1 MIIIIIDGR
10 WSENGFMDILKDWM
24 GLIQVFKWIL
34 HFKNI
39 NFNKFCISIDL
50 LALCVNHKVLNS
62 SFKFLTEYNE
72 NI

>member
-1 MIIIIIDGR
+1 MVGKWFYGYIKR
-10 WSENGFMDILKDWM
+10 LNG
-24 GLIQVFKWIL
+24 IQVFKWIL

-62 SFKFLTEYNE
+62 SFKFLTENNE